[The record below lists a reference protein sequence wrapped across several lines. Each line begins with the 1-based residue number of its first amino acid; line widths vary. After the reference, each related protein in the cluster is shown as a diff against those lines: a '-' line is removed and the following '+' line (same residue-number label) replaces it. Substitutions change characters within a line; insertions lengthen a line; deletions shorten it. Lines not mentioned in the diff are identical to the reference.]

1 MQDVFS
7 QMFLRLV
14 RMRYRRRLM
23 QVVPSPPY
31 YTWWCASSLLAS
43 GRPVWKCPDR
53 VFSLPSSRSAAIN
66 TLQVIANNKSYTSC
80 HFSCFSKDNMVV
92 MKTIPINFANSPNV
106 EVTTRFTAQPRWHH
120 FAKLEAVNFPRVS
133 SIQWDQRPE
142 SPCSGRQRPFIQ
154 AMWTCSHSHQT
165 AIAQLFQM
173 SLFNEKL
180 CLKAS
185 IKVNQVQIF

>member
-1 MQDVFS
+1 MFFS

-53 VFSLPSSRSAAIN
+53 VFSLPYSRWAAIN
-66 TLQVIANNKSYTSC
+66 TLQVIANNLSCTSC
-80 HFSCFSKDNMVV
+80 HFSCFSKDSLVIMNN
-92 MKTIPINFANSPNV
+92 IAINFADLITPCGSYNK
-106 EVTTRFTAQPRWHH
+106 FTASPDDTILRNW
-120 FAKLEAVNFPRVS
+120 KLLTFLGSPASNEIKDLRVLVVVDKDHLYGPCETTHILNLLLRKFIFQFLRM
-133 SIQWDQRPE
+133 SI
-142 SPCSGRQRPFIQ
+142 
-154 AMWTCSHSHQT
+154 
-165 AIAQLFQM
+165 
-173 SLFNEKL
+173 FNEN
-180 CLKAS
+180 AS